1 MTKYVYRFGGGVNDG
16 EVAGIGGD
24 KNLLGGKGANL
35 DGMAAIGLPVPPGFT
50 ITTEMCT
57 RYYADGETYPE
68 SLNAEVAAGIAHIE
82 GVTGKRFGNAADPL
96 LVSVRSGARVSMPG
110 MMDTVLNL
118 GLNDET
124 VEGLAATSGDARFAW
139 DSYRRFIQMYSD
151 VVLGLDHAA
160 FEEALEVAKEDAGFT
175 LDTEMSANDWQALVA
190 EYKALVQKQWGKPFP
205 QDVHEQL
212 WGAIG
217 AVFGSWQAE
226 RAKVYRRLNG
236 IPGDWGTAVNVQAM
250 VFGNMGET
258 SATGV
263 AFTRDPATGENAYYG
278 EYLINAQGEDVVAG
292 IRTPQYLTKA
302 ARERA
307 GAKPLSMEE
316 AMPETYA
323 ELARVFQIL
332 ETHYRD
338 MQDIEFTVQQGKL
351 WMLQTR
357 SGKRTAKAALK
368 IAVDMATE
376 GLISEEEA
384 VARVDPAALDQL
396 LHPTLD
402 PKAPRD
408 VLTKGLPAS
417 PGAASGQIVFDAEN
431 AERLNELGEAVIL
444 VRIETSPEDIH
455 GMHAAKGI
463 LTARGG
469 MTSHA
474 AVVARGMGRPCVSGA
489 GGIAIDMEAQLLK
502 VGGRALKAGD
512 IITIDGGTGEVM
524 AGEVPT
530 VQPELA
536 GDFGTLMIWADKV
549 RRLKVRANAETPL
562 DCKTAREFGAEGV
575 GLCRTEHMFFD
586 AARITAVRQMI
597 LAETEKGRREAL
609 AKLLPEQRAD
619 FTAIFIE
626 MAGLPVTI
634 RLLDPPLHE
643 FLPHG
648 DGEFA
653 EVAEAAG
660 VSIELLKRRAA
671 ELHEFNPMLGH
682 RGCRLGV
689 TYPEIYEMQARA
701 IFEAAIAV
709 AEQSGEAPIPEV
721 MIPLVATK
729 RELELMKAVVD
740 AAAQAVFADKGR
752 TIDYLVGTMIEL
764 PRAALMAGEI
774 AEVGAFFSFGTNDLT
789 QTTIG
794 ISRDDAGRFLT
805 SYVDKGIFA
814 RDPFV
819 SLDVEGVGQLI
830 QLAAERGRATRPD
843 VKLGICGEHGGDPA
857 SIDFCEKTGLDYVS
871 ASPYRVP
878 IARLAAAQAALAARS
893 K

>member
-1 MTKYVYRFGGGVNDG
+1 MTQYVYRFGGGVSDG
-16 EVAGIGGD
+16 GSGD
-24 KNLLGGKGANL
+24 KTLLGGKGANL
-35 DGMAAIGLPVPPGFT
+35 AEMASIGLPVPPGFT
-50 ITTEMCT
+50 ISTQMCT
-57 RYYADGETYPE
+57 RYYEEGQSFPD
-68 SLNAEVAAGIAHIE
+68 SLRQEVADGIAHIE
-82 GVTGKRFGNAADPL
+82 GVTGKKFGDAADPL

-118 GLNDET
+118 GLNDQT
-124 VEGLAATSGDARFAW
+124 VEGLAAASGDARFAW

-151 VVLGLDHAA
+151 VVLELDHGR
-160 FEEALEVAKEDAGFT
+160 FEEALEIAKEDNGYN
-175 LDTEMSANDWQALVA
+175 LDTELTAEDWQKLVA
-190 EYKALVQKQWGKPFP
+190 EYKALVEELWGKPFP
-205 QDVHEQL
+205 QDVHDQL
-212 WGAIG
+212 WGAVG

-226 RAKVYRRLNG
+226 RAKVYRRLNN

-250 VFGNMGET
+250 VFGNMGDT

-263 AFTRDPATGENAYYG
+263 AFTRNPATGENAYYG
-278 EYLINAQGEDVVAG
+278 EFLINAQGEDVVAG
-292 IRTPQYLTKA
+292 IRTPQYLTRA
-302 ARERA
+302 AREGA

-316 AMPETYA
+316 AMPDAYG
-323 ELARVFQIL
+323 ELAAVFDRL
-332 ETHYRD
+332 ERHYRD

-368 IAVDMATE
+368 IAVDMAEE
-376 GLISEEEA
+376 GLITREEA

-402 PKAPRD
+402 PDAPRD

-417 PGAASGQIVFDAEN
+417 PGAASGVAVFDSDT
-431 AERLNELGEAVIL
+431 AERRAATGEPVIL
-444 VRIETSPEDIH
+444 VRVETSPEDIH

-489 GGIAIDMEAQLLK
+489 GSLSIDSRARVMR
-502 VGGRALKAGD
+502 VGTREIREGD
-512 IITIDGGTGEVM
+512 TLTIDGSTGEVM
-524 AGEVPT
+524 AGSVQT

-536 GDFGTLMIWADKV
+536 GDFGTLMEWADGV

-562 DCKTAREFGAEGV
+562 DCRTARDFGAEGI
-575 GLCRTEHMFFD
+575 GLCRTEHMFFEGS
-586 AARITAVRQMI
+586 RITAVRQMI
-597 LAETEKGRREAL
+597 LAEDEKGRRAAL
-609 AKLLPEQRAD
+609 DKLLPEQRGD
-619 FTAIFIE
+619 FVEIFE
-626 MAGLPVTI
+626 VMAGLPCTI

-643 FLPHG
+643 FLPHQEA
-648 DGEFA
+648 EFA
-653 EVAEAAG
+653 EVASAAG
-660 VSIELLKRRAA
+660 VGVEQLKRRAA

-701 IFEAAIAV
+701 IFEAACEV
-709 AEQSGEAPIPEV
+709 AEKSGEAPIPEV
-721 MIPLVATK
+721 MIPLVGTAK
-729 RELELMKAVVD
+729 ELELMKAVVD
-740 AAAQAVFADKGR
+740 KAAEAVFAEKGR
-752 TIDYLVGTMIEL
+752 TIEYLVGTMIEL
-764 PRAALMAGEI
+764 PRAALKAGEI
-774 AEVGAFFSFGTNDLT
+774 AEVGEFFSFGTNDLT
-789 QTTIG
+789 QTTLG
-794 ISRDDAGRFLT
+794 VSRDDAARFLGA
-805 SYVDKGIFA
+805 YVDKGIYA

-819 SLDVEGVGQLI
+819 SLDVEGVGELI
-830 QLAAERGRATRPD
+830 EIAAERGRKTRPD

-857 SIDFCEKTGLDYVS
+857 SITFCEKAGLDYVS

-878 IARLAAAQAALAARS
+878 IARLAAAQAAL